1 MLKLT
6 DQGRKEVSNFVQKCE
21 EFRKELLET
30 GRDTGHIGP
39 PDAGTV
45 EKYAV
50 QKGSVNGVYE
60 ESWHVADNYC
70 LRIILYVNKDFIEL
84 WERRMIKM
92 LNDLVYLVAFMSV
105 FLLV

>member
-1 MLKLT
+1 MHPKTKLLLQILIAIIST
-6 DQGRKEVSNFVQKCE
+6 LLYQLMNRNNVSNFVQKCE

-84 WERRMIKM
+84 
-92 LNDLVYLVAFMSV
+92 
-105 FLLV
+105 

>member
-39 PDAGTV
+39 PDAETV

-50 QKGSVNGVYE
+50 QKSSVNGVYE
-60 ESWHVADNYC
+60 ES
-70 LRIILYVNKDFIEL
+70 
-84 WERRMIKM
+84 
-92 LNDLVYLVAFMSV
+92 
-105 FLLV
+105 

>member
-6 DQGRKEVSNFVQKCE
+6 DQGRKEVSNF
-21 EFRKELLET
+21 
-30 GRDTGHIGP
+30 
-39 PDAGTV
+39 AGTV

-84 WERRMIKM
+84 
-92 LNDLVYLVAFMSV
+92 
-105 FLLV
+105 

>member
-39 PDAGTV
+39 PDAETV
-45 EKYAV
+45 IF
-50 QKGSVNGVYE
+50 SVNATTKGVHGNINNT
-60 ESWHVADNYC
+60 SM
-70 LRIILYVNKDFIEL
+70 ILNV
-84 WERRMIKM
+84 
-92 LNDLVYLVAFMSV
+92 V
-105 FLLV
+105 

>member
-50 QKGSVNGVYE
+50 QKVQ
-60 ESWHVADNYC
+60 
-70 LRIILYVNKDFIEL
+70 
-84 WERRMIKM
+84 
-92 LNDLVYLVAFMSV
+92 
-105 FLLV
+105 

>member
-39 PDAGTV
+39 PERACESDAAGGLDQR
-45 EKYAV
+45 KRL
-50 QKGSVNGVYE
+50 QPRG
-60 ESWHVADNYC
+60 
-70 LRIILYVNKDFIEL
+70 I
-84 WERRMIKM
+84 
-92 LNDLVYLVAFMSV
+92 
-105 FLLV
+105 

>member
-39 PDAGTV
+39 PDAETV

-50 QKGSVNGVYE
+50 
-60 ESWHVADNYC
+60 HVADNYC

-84 WERRMIKM
+84 
-92 LNDLVYLVAFMSV
+92 
-105 FLLV
+105 

>member
-21 EFRKELLET
+21 EFQKELLET

-39 PDAGTV
+39 PDAETV

-50 QKGSVNGVYE
+50 QKSSVNGVYE

-84 WERRMIKM
+84 
-92 LNDLVYLVAFMSV
+92 
-105 FLLV
+105 

>member
-1 MLKLT
+1 MFRNVRNS
-6 DQGRKEVSNFVQKCE
+6 GRNFWKP
-21 EFRKELLET
+21 

-84 WERRMIKM
+84 
-92 LNDLVYLVAFMSV
+92 
-105 FLLV
+105 

>member
-45 EKYAV
+45 GTFMPYTDGG
-50 QKGSVNGVYE
+50 QQF
-60 ESWHVADNYC
+60 ADDRPFCTNQF
-70 LRIILYVNKDFIEL
+70 RGFEGG
-84 WERRMIKM
+84 
-92 LNDLVYLVAFMSV
+92 AFHG
-105 FLLV
+105 

>member
-6 DQGRKEVSNFVQKCE
+6 
-21 EFRKELLET
+21 
-30 GRDTGHIGP
+30 
-39 PDAGTV
+39 DAGTV

-84 WERRMIKM
+84 
-92 LNDLVYLVAFMSV
+92 
-105 FLLV
+105 